1 MTRSLTADELV
12 NATTEELSTYL
23 RSGALNTHALTQSL
37 DYEGLDIDDWE
48 RIKCIHFCLSD
59 AVHDFVTTLPD
70 RVRRIKTEHQREHIH
85 TQGEVR
91 GSINWSATLRTRSET
106 GYADRSRFVCNTPYT
121 EYDIP
126 ENRVLKRLL
135 WEIYR
140 TVTNDLAT
148 VEYDWRREYWT
159 DDQLAQFDRLYN
171 QNVHLNR
178 IRDGRTISVSGQDM
192 NTARRSRLGI
202 YTEAYDLY
210 DTYQRL
216 QADTFDPDVTDLLAE
231 TLIVPSTTPTL
242 FELFCCFRIIRI
254 LSRHTPGFSLQPI
267 DRQSDA
273 LAHLESP
280 DARIEIH
287 HDSTG
292 NLSFHES
299 FDPTDRPTQPL
310 FARYADGLTNYSN
323 TLEALTGNPHDPV
336 LYSGRPDLIIERY
349 DTTADDQLVAVLLG
363 EIKYSDKKQTFK
375 QGLEELLMYRQFAD
389 HDGYLTDNSD
399 VTATNFLITNGFI
412 TGGTS
417 DTVIHL
423 NGEDLFTPKLDHQAS
438 PDLIRSLV
446 GPIWD
451 RSVTTEG

>member
-48 RIKCIHFCLSD
+48 RIKRIHFCLTD
-59 AVHDFVTTLPD
+59 AVHDFITTLPD

-91 GSINWSATLRTRSET
+91 GAINWSATLRTRSET

-159 DDQLAQFDRLYN
+159 DDHLAQFDRLYN

-178 IRDGRTISVSGQDM
+178 IRDGQTISVSGQDM

-231 TLIVPSTTPTL
+231 TLIVPNTTPTL

-254 LSRHTPGFSLQPI
+254 LNRHTPGFSLQPI
-267 DRQSDA
+267 DGQSDA

-292 NLSFHES
+292 NLSLHES

-310 FARYADGLTNYSN
+310 FARYADALADYSN
-323 TLEALTGNPHDPV
+323 TLETLTGNPHDPDF
-336 LYSGRPDLIIERY
+336 YSGRPDLIIERY

-363 EIKYSDKKQTFK
+363 EVKYSDTKQTFK

-389 HDGYLTDNSD
+389 HDGYLIDNPD
-399 VTATNFLITNGFI
+399 VTVTNL
-412 TGGTS
+412 
-417 DTVIHL
+417 L
-423 NGEDLFTPKLDHQAS
+423 
-438 PDLIRSLV
+438 
-446 GPIWD
+446 
-451 RSVTTEG
+451 

>member
-48 RIKCIHFCLSD
+48 RIKRIHFCLTEGIR
-59 AVHDFVTTLPD
+59 DFITALPD
-70 RVRRIKTEHQREHIH
+70 RVRRIKTEHQREHID

-126 ENRVLKRLL
+126 ENRVLKRVL
-135 WEIYR
+135 WEVYR
-140 TVTNDLAT
+140 TTTNELEA

-159 DDQLAQFDRLYN
+159 DDQLAQFGRLYN

-178 IRDGRTISVSGQDM
+178 IRDGQTISVSGQDM

-216 QADTFDPDVTDLLAE
+216 QADTFDSDITDLLAE

-242 FELFCCFRIIRI
+242 FELFCCFRIIQI
-254 LSRHTPGFSLQPI
+254 LDHPTSDFWLQPI
-267 DRQSDA
+267 DGQSDA

-292 NLSFHES
+292 NLSIHEPL
-299 FDPTDRPTQPL
+299 DPTDRPTHPL
-310 FARYADGLTNYSN
+310 FARYADALTEYSN
-323 TLEALTGNPHDPV
+323 SLETLTGDSNDLV
-336 LYSGRPDLIIERY
+336 LYSGRPDLVIEVY
-349 DTTADDQLVAVLLG
+349 DTTSDDQLVALLLG
-363 EIKYSDKKQTFK
+363 EVKYSEAKQTFK
-375 QGLEELLMYRQFAD
+375 QGLEELLMYRRFAD
-389 HDGYLTDNSD
+389 HDGYLIDD
-399 VTATNFLITNGFI
+399 PAVTVTSLLITNGFT

-417 DTVIHL
+417 DTVAHL
-423 NGEDLFTPKLDHQAS
+423 NGADLLTPRSDYQHP
-438 PDLIRSLV
+438 PDWIRPLV
-446 GPIWD
+446 DPILN
-451 RSVTTEG
+451 RPVTSES

>member
-12 NATTEELSTYL
+12 NNTTEELSTYL
-23 RSGALNTHALTQSL
+23 RSGTLNTHALTQSL

-48 RIKCIHFCLSD
+48 RIKRIHFCLTEG
-59 AVHDFVTTLPD
+59 VRDFITALPD
-70 RVRRIKTEHQREHIH
+70 RVRRIKTEHQRERID

-91 GSINWSATLRTRSET
+91 GSITWSATLRTRSET

-126 ENRVLKRLL
+126 ENRVLKRVL

-140 TVTNDLAT
+140 TVTNELES

-159 DDQLAQFDRLYN
+159 DNQLAQFNRLYN

-178 IRDGRTISVSGQDM
+178 IRDGQTISVSGQDM

-202 YTEAYDLY
+202 YTDAYDLY

-216 QADTFDPDVTDLLAE
+216 QADTFDSDITDLLAE
-231 TLIVPSTTPTL
+231 TLIAPSRTPTL
-242 FELFCCFRIIRI
+242 FELFCYFRVIR
-254 LSRHTPGFSLQPI
+254 LLDRYTSGFSLQPI
-267 DRQSDA
+267 DGQSDA

-292 NLSFHES
+292 NLSIHEPL
-299 FDPTDRPTQPL
+299 DPTDRPTHPL
-310 FARYADGLTNYSN
+310 FARYADALTDHSN
-323 TLEALTGNPHDPV
+323 TFEALTSNPHGPD
-336 LYSGRPDLIIERY
+336 LYSGRPDLVIEVY
-349 DTTADDQLVAVLLG
+349 DTTSNDQLVALLLG
-363 EIKYSDKKQTFK
+363 EVKHSGAKQTFK
-375 QGLEELLMYRQFAD
+375 QGLEELLMYRRFAD
-389 HDGYLTDNSD
+389 HDGYLIDD
-399 VTATNFLITNGFI
+399 PAVTVTSLLITNGFT

-417 DTVIHL
+417 DTVAHL
-423 NGEDLFTPKLDHQAS
+423 NGADFLTPGSDHQS
-438 PDLIRSLV
+438 PSDWICPLI
-446 GPIWD
+446 GPIWN
-451 RSVTTEG
+451 RPVTSES